1 MYWLGRYLDLVALT
15 YILHSSDFDTFYV
28 DVRYLLKYK
37 TYNHETLHSASP
49 YCTGLAGTLTYIW
62 HILRWCLITPQL

>member
-1 MYWLGRYLDLVALT
+1 MFKSPFHILNCKVFNHQTLYSASSRCTDSAGTLT

-37 TYNHETLHSASP
+37 TYNN
-49 YCTGLAGTLTYIW
+49 
-62 HILRWCLITPQL
+62 

>member
-37 TYNHETLHSASP
+37 TYNHETLHSA
-49 YCTGLAGTLTYIW
+49 
-62 HILRWCLITPQL
+62 

>member
-1 MYWLGRYLDLVALT
+1 MHWFGRYLDPVTLT

-37 TYNHETLHSASP
+37 TYNH
-49 YCTGLAGTLTYIW
+49 
-62 HILRWCLITPQL
+62 